1 MFQKTPIATTA
12 TNYINTDFVLIICA
26 AKDADTVAM
35 EAVIVTPRTLSVNIM
50 YSTAATAYANLVVS
64 VITPTVHIV
73 KTLAVPPPTI
83 QGAATLATEPV
94 PDVAAA
100 MKTNSINGL

>member
-50 YSTAATAYANLVVS
+50 YSTDY
-64 VITPTVHIV
+64 
-73 KTLAVPPPTI
+73 
-83 QGAATLATEPV
+83 
-94 PDVAAA
+94 
-100 MKTNSINGL
+100 